1 MCVRNA
7 ILIHLIQ
14 RFIMKK
20 TSTFL
25 YVVFALLFIV
35 GIIIKNKYVIAAGFL
50 LAAIY
55 FAIYAVSNSK
65 KKKGN
70 R

>member
-1 MCVRNA
+1 
-7 ILIHLIQ
+7 
-14 RFIMKK
+14 MKK
-20 TSTFL
+20 VSTAL
-25 YVVFALLFIV
+25 YILFALLFIV

-55 FAIYAVSNSK
+55 FAISAVSNSN

>member
-1 MCVRNA
+1 
-7 ILIHLIQ
+7 
-14 RFIMKK
+14 MKK
-20 TSTFL
+20 ISTIL
-25 YVVFALLFIV
+25 YVLYALLFIV
-35 GIIIKNKYVIAAGFL
+35 GIIIKNKYVMAAGFL

-55 FAIYAVSNSK
+55 FAIYAVSNSN